1 MSRVPLL
8 EPVVL
13 ITSVPPGSLGRKK
26 RHAMESAPVDSSRL
40 GSRKKL
46 CLGPGLQVGSPLPST
61 DFEVLLPPLG
71 SWKNQLIGRSD
82 KVRTAVLHLV
92 YKETD
97 TSQGL

>member
-61 DFEVLLPPLG
+61 DFEVLTSTIGQLEEPTDWEVRQGENCCAALG
-71 SWKNQLIGRSD
+71 L
-82 KVRTAVLHLV
+82 
-92 YKETD
+92 
-97 TSQGL
+97 